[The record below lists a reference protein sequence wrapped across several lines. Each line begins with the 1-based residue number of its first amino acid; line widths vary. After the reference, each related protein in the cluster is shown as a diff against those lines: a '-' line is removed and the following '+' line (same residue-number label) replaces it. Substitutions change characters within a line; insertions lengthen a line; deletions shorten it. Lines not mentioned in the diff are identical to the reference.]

1 MNKPIL
7 QKPPGLEHTI
17 QAAFKAVCLP
27 RLEQLTLAA
36 HALNVPRSWL
46 LAHDT
51 DILNASQWSAL
62 NTALQRRLAGEP
74 VAYIVG
80 WREFYGLVFAVSPA
94 VLIPRPETELL
105 VDWLIG
111 NVPANGRVLDLGTG
125 SGAIATALAYHR
137 RDCAV
142 YASDI
147 SEAALSIA
155 AANISTHSPSHTANT
170 PLVSLRCS
178 DWCSAFSMLQYAEY
192 FDVIV
197 SNPPYI
203 AADDAHLQQG
213 DLRYE
218 PMTALSDFGDGLQH
232 YSAIAAQALPRLKAG
247 GALVL
252 EHGWQQSAAIMQLLH
267 AEQYQAVAAHY
278 DAAASGEN
286 GHARM
291 VVARK
296 MAA

>member
-1 MNKPIL
+1 MII
-7 QKPPGLEHTI
+7 QTI
-17 QAAFKAVCLP
+17 QAAFKAYAVP
-27 RLEQLTLAA
+27 RLEQLSLAA

-51 DILNASQWSAL
+51 DALNTQQWSAL
-62 NTALQRRLAGEP
+62 NIALQRRLAGEP

-105 VDWLIG
+105 VDWLIT
-111 NVPANGRVLDLGTG
+111 NVPASGRVLDLGTG

-137 RDCAV
+137 RDCTV

-155 AANISTHSPSHTANT
+155 AANISTHSPSYSTNT

-178 DWCSAFSMLQYAEY
+178 DWCTAFSILQYAEY

-203 AADDAHLQQG
+203 AADDAHLQQA

-218 PMTALSDFGDGLQH
+218 PITALSDFGDGLRH

-252 EHGWQQSAAIMQLLH
+252 EHGWQQSAAITQLLH
-267 AEQYQAVAAHY
+267 AAQYQAVAAHY
-278 DAAASGEN
+278 DAAAQGEH

-291 VVARK
+291 LVARK
-296 MAA
+296 MSA